1 MTYRR
6 ADLGSRMLAFA
17 LDALIAGLLFIMPLP
32 VIRSIL
38 SASYLLLRDVI
49 MYEITGDKRW
59 RNRSPGKRALGLQV
73 VVETGTEKYKNLT
86 RTVCLQRNFIPALGL
101 IVGIIPLLG
110 LILAPIISLIVWI
123 IELIA
128 ALSHPEKKRLGDRL
142 ARTIVIQEIP

>member
-1 MTYRR
+1 MKYRR
-6 ADLGSRMLAFA
+6 AALESRILAFA
-17 LDALIAGLLFIMPLP
+17 LDALIAGLFFIMPLP

-49 MYEITGDKRW
+49 MYEITSDKRW
-59 RNRSPGKRALGLQV
+59 RNRSPGKRALGLLV

-86 RTVCLQRNFIPALGL
+86 RTVSLQRNFVPALGL

-110 LILAPIISLIVWI
+110 LILAPIISILVWI
-123 IELIA
+123 IELLA

-142 ARTIVIQEIP
+142 AKTIVIREIP